1 MLKLE
6 RDALIGQ
13 ALHYQERDDV
23 DKAIVYYEKAVAG
36 GLDLAAAWYMLGVLH
51 LKNDSEVA
59 AYQAFDHA
67 GRDERY
73 TAAIRAALSAGG

>member
-1 MLKLE
+1 MTMRMWPATLVVRMLKLE

-13 ALHYQERDDV
+13 ALHYQERGDA

-51 LKNDSEVA
+51 LQNDSSCCLPSV
-59 AYQAFDHA
+59 
-67 GRDERY
+67 
-73 TAAIRAALSAGG
+73 